1 MKQWMC
7 GNCGWIYDQALGDP
21 DSGIPAGTSWDDV
34 PETWTCPDCGGRKG
48 EFDMVEL

>member
-7 GNCGWIYDQALGDP
+7 ANCGWIYDETLGAP
-21 DSGIPAGTSWDDV
+21 DGGIAPGTTWADV
-34 PETWTCPDCGGRKG
+34 PESWTCPDCGARKS